1 MCHIAMQAS
10 GEDKQHINITCHLAT
25 VALGKIN
32 NISHI
37 TAQALGGNN
46 TCRIATEA
54 SGETTHNINAI

>member
-37 TAQALGGNN
+37 AAQTSGGNK
-46 TCRIATEA
+46 TCRIASKA
-54 SGETTHNINAI
+54 SGEATHAI

>member
-1 MCHIAMQAS
+1 MCRIAMQAS

-37 TAQALGGNN
+37 AAQASGGNN
-46 TCRIATEA
+46 TCRIASEA
-54 SGETTHNINAI
+54 SGEITHAI